1 MAQPWRIHL
10 QLKRQRRQIFDFQ
23 ARMIPWRRKGQHIPV
38 FFLDN
43 PMDTGARWATI
54 HNFKKESD
62 RTKLKQQFYKRVLQ
76 SNSVHSLSHVGL
88 FSTPWIT
95 AHQSSLPMANSWSL
109 LKLMSI
115 ESVMLSNHLIL
126 SSSFPPASQSLPAL
140 GSSPMSQIFI
150 WDGQSIG
157 VSASASVIS
166 MNIQDWSPL
175 TCTG

>member
-10 QLKRQRRQIFDFQ
+10 QFKRQRRQIFDFQ

-126 SSSFPPASQSLPAL
+126 CRESPSLPAL
-140 GSSPMSQIFI
+140 NHSQHHGLFQWVSSSHQVAKILEFQLQH
-150 WDGQSIG
+150 QSLQWTPRI
-157 VSASASVIS
+157 
-166 MNIQDWSPL
+166 DL
-175 TCTG
+175 L

>member
-10 QLKRQRRQIFDFQ
+10 QFKRQRRQIFDFQ

-126 SSSFPPASQSLPAL
+126 FCPLLLPPSNLPSNRVFSNESVLQIRWPKHWSFSFNISLP
-140 GSSPMSQIFI
+140 
-150 WDGQSIG
+150 
-157 VSASASVIS
+157 
-166 MNIQDWSPL
+166 MNIQDWFPL
-175 TCTG
+175 G